1 MGHLIFL
8 NIVIYS
14 KTDLIGHSIFL
25 IIVILFK
32 VLINVKSD
40 TKAVEN
46 GNTDLTKSKKKPI
59 VYISDGIELKT
70 SFRKHYFEVLDM
82 RAGTT
87 YDREMI
93 FEQAQK
99 QHSYYQEDIKV
110 GYKTRTSK
118 KEIQLAES
126 YILEYYDYV
135 ISLN

>member
-1 MGHLIFL
+1 MGHLIFIIVV
-8 NIVIYS
+8 IVI
-14 KTDLIGHSIFL
+14 KA
-25 IIVILFK
+25 
-32 VLINVKSD
+32 LINVKPD
-40 TKAVEN
+40 TKDVED
-46 GNTDLTKSKKKPI
+46 GNIGLTNNEKKPI
-59 VYISDGIELKT
+59 VYISNGIELKT

-87 YDREMI
+87 YDRDMI

-135 ISLN
+135 IQLN

>member
-8 NIVIYS
+8 
-14 KTDLIGHSIFL
+14 
-25 IIVILFK
+25 IIVFVLK
-32 VLINVKSD
+32 ALINVKPD
-40 TKAVEN
+40 PKNVED
-46 GNTDLTKSKKKPI
+46 GNTRLTKSKKKPI

-70 SFRKHYFEVLDM
+70 SFRKHYFEILDM

-93 FEQAQK
+93 FEQSQK

-110 GYKTRTSK
+110 GYKTRSSK

-135 ISLN
+135 IHLN